1 MSDLL
6 AIGASGIKAY
16 GQALSVVGDNIANA
30 QTEGYVRR
38 SVRLAEAPSGGDIVL
53 SRNSIRPGGVT
64 AAGVTRSIDMWL
76 VDDARVAGGEASRQS
91 AKLDWVTA
99 TESVLAD
106 GGAGISNAVTS
117 VFTAAE
123 QLSGNPGNDT
133 LRRQF
138 LSSVDESAANFRRTA
153 SALGS
158 AATGVATEAQGAAT
172 QLNSD
177 LSALSRVN
185 DGLRRARAGSS
196 NEATLLDER
205 DRLVGNISNATD
217 IVVSYDARGAAVVRT
232 PSGDALVDGPITANI
247 SVTVAA
253 NGTIG
258 YGINPGATGVLN
270 PGSGLLAGLQ
280 DASSHI
286 AGQRTS
292 LDSLASQFATELNAA
307 HQAGTDANGNPGAAL
322 LNFNGGAAAM
332 VAVALAPDDVAAA
345 NGSSLNGNM
354 LSMNN
359 LRGPGGIEQNVTA
372 MIAAQAQTT
381 AAARAQEAAASSRR
395 DGSFAARDAIGAV
408 DLDREAA
415 ELLRFQ
421 QAYEAAART
430 IQVARETMQSLLN
443 IF

>member
-53 SRNSIRPGGVT
+53 SRNSIRPGGVL
-64 AAGVTRSIDMWL
+64 AAGVTRATDQWL
-76 VDDARVAGGEASRQS
+76 IDDARIAGGEASRQS

-106 GGAGISNAVTS
+106 GGAGIGNSVTA

-123 QLSGNPGNDT
+123 QLSGNPGSDT

-138 LSSVDESAANFRRTA
+138 LTSVDESAANFRRTA

-158 AATGVATEAQGAAT
+158 AATGVATEAQGAVT
-172 QLNSD
+172 QLNTD
-177 LSALSRVN
+177 LSALSRIN
-185 DGLRRARAGSS
+185 DGLRRARPGSS

-205 DRLVGNISNATD
+205 DRLVGTISNATD
-217 IVVSYDARGAAVVRT
+217 VAISYDSRGAAIVKT
-232 PSGDALVDGPITANI
+232 ASGDTLVDGATTATV
-247 SVTVAA
+247 SVNVAA
-253 NGTIG
+253 NGRLSFSV
-258 YGINPGATGVLN
+258 NPGATSLN
-270 PGSGLLAGLQ
+270 PGSGALAGLR
-280 DASSHI
+280 DAADHI
-286 AGQRTS
+286 SDQRTA
-292 LDSLASQFATELNAA
+292 LDTLATQFSTELNAA
-307 HQAGTDANGNPGAAL
+307 HQAGLDANGNPGAAL
-322 LNFNGGAAAM
+322 LNLNGGAATM

-345 NGSSLNGNM
+345 NGASLNGNI
-354 LSMNN
+354 LAFNN
-359 LRGPGGIEQNVTA
+359 LRGPGGVEQNISA

-430 IQVARETMQSLLN
+430 IQVARETMQSLLS

>member
-53 SRNSIRPGGVT
+53 SRNSIRPGGVL
-64 AAGVTRSIDMWL
+64 AAGVTRATDQWL
-76 VDDARVAGGEASRQS
+76 IDDARIAGGEASRQS

-106 GGAGISNAVTS
+106 GGAGIGNAVTA

-123 QLSGNPGNDT
+123 QLSGNPGNET

-138 LSSVDESAANFRRTA
+138 LTSVDESAANFRRTA

-158 AATGVATEAQGAAT
+158 AATGVATEAQGAVT
-172 QLNSD
+172 QLNTD
-177 LSALSRVN
+177 LSALSRIN
-185 DGLRRARAGSS
+185 DGLRRARPGSS

-205 DRLVGNISNATD
+205 DRLIGTISNTTD
-217 IVVSYDARGAAVVRT
+217 VAVTYDSRGAAIVKT
-232 PSGDALVDGPITANI
+232 ASGDTLVDGATTATV
-247 SVTVAA
+247 SVNVAA
-253 NGTIG
+253 DGRLSF
-258 YGINPGATGVLN
+258 GINPGATSLN
-270 PGSGLLAGLQ
+270 PGSGALAGLR
-280 DASSHI
+280 DAADHI
-286 AGQRTS
+286 AEQRTS
-292 LDSLASQFATELNAA
+292 LDTLATQFSTELNAA
-307 HQAGTDANGNPGAAL
+307 HQAGLDANGNPGAAL
-322 LNFNGGAAAM
+322 LNLNGGAAAM
-332 VAVALAPDDVAAA
+332 VAVALTTDDVAAA
-345 NGSSLNGNM
+345 NGASVNGNI
-354 LSMNN
+354 LAFNN
-359 LRGPGGIEQNVTA
+359 LRGPGGVEQNISA

-395 DGSFAARDAIGAV
+395 DGAFAARDAIGAV

-443 IF
+443 II

>member
-53 SRNSIRPGGVT
+53 SRNSIRPGGVL
-64 AAGVTRSIDMWL
+64 AAGVTRATDQWL
-76 VDDARVAGGEASRQS
+76 IDDARIAGGEASRQS

-106 GGAGISNAVTS
+106 GGAGIGNSVTA

-123 QLSGNPGNDT
+123 QLSGNPGSDT

-138 LSSVDESAANFRRTA
+138 LTSVDESAANFRRTA

-158 AATGVATEAQGAAT
+158 AATGVATEAQGAVT
-172 QLNSD
+172 QLNTD
-177 LSALSRVN
+177 LSALSRIN
-185 DGLRRARAGSS
+185 DGLRRARPGSS

-205 DRLVGNISNATD
+205 DRLVGTISNATD
-217 IVVSYDARGAAVVRT
+217 VAISYDSRGAAIVKT
-232 PSGDALVDGPITANI
+232 ASGDTLVDGATTATV
-247 SVTVAA
+247 SVNVAA
-253 NGTIG
+253 NGTLSFSV
-258 YGINPGATGVLN
+258 NPGATSLN
-270 PGSGLLAGLQ
+270 PGSGALAGLR
-280 DASSHI
+280 DAADHI
-286 AGQRTS
+286 SDQRTA
-292 LDSLASQFATELNAA
+292 LDTLATQFSTELNAA
-307 HQAGTDANGNPGAAL
+307 HQAGLDANGNPGAAL
-322 LNFNGGAAAM
+322 LNLNGGAAAM

-345 NGSSLNGNM
+345 NGASLNGNI
-354 LSMNN
+354 LAFNN
-359 LRGPGGIEQNVTA
+359 LRGPGGVEQNISA

-430 IQVARETMQSLLN
+430 IQVARETMQSLLS

>member
-53 SRNSIRPGGVT
+53 SRNSIRPGGVL
-64 AAGVTRSIDMWL
+64 AAGVTRATDQWL
-76 VDDARVAGGEASRQS
+76 IDDARIAGGEASRQS

-106 GGAGISNAVTS
+106 GGAGIGNAVTA

-138 LSSVDESAANFRRTA
+138 LTSVDESAANFRRTA

-158 AATGVATEAQGAAT
+158 AATGVATEAQGAVT
-172 QLNSD
+172 QLNTD
-177 LSALSRVN
+177 LSALSRIN
-185 DGLRRARAGSS
+185 DGLRRARPGSS

-205 DRLVGNISNATD
+205 DRLIGTISNATD
-217 IVVSYDARGAAVVRT
+217 VAISYDARGAAIIKT
-232 PSGDALVDGPITANI
+232 ASGDTLVDGTTTATV
-247 SVTVAA
+247 SVSVAA
-253 NGTIG
+253 NGTLSF
-258 YGINPGATGVLN
+258 GINPGGTTLT
-270 PGSGLLAGLQ
+270 PGSGALAGLR
-280 DASSHI
+280 DAADHI
-286 AGQRTS
+286 ADQRS
-292 LDSLASQFATELNAA
+292 ALDTLAAQFSTELNAA
-307 HQAGTDANGNPGAAL
+307 HQAGLDANGNPGAAL
-322 LNFNGGAAAM
+322 LNLNGGAAAM
-332 VAVALAPDDVAAA
+332 VAVALTPDDVAAA
-345 NGSSLNGNM
+345 NGASLNGNI
-354 LSMNN
+354 LAFNN
-359 LRGPGGIEQNVTA
+359 LRGPGGVEQNISA

>member
-53 SRNSIRPGGVT
+53 SRNSIRPGGVL
-64 AAGVTRSIDMWL
+64 AAGVTRATDQWL
-76 VDDARVAGGEASRQS
+76 IDDARIAGGEASRQS

-106 GGAGISNAVTS
+106 GGAGIGNSVTA

-123 QLSGNPGNDT
+123 QLSGNPGSDT

-138 LSSVDESAANFRRTA
+138 LTSVDESAANFRRTA

-158 AATGVATEAQGAAT
+158 AATGVATEAQGAVT
-172 QLNSD
+172 QLNTD
-177 LSALSRVN
+177 LSALSRIN
-185 DGLRRARAGSS
+185 DGLRRARPGSS

-205 DRLVGNISNATD
+205 DRLVGTISNATD
-217 IVVSYDARGAAVVRT
+217 VAISYDSRGAAIVKT
-232 PSGDALVDGPITANI
+232 ASGDTLVDGATTATV
-247 SVTVAA
+247 SVNVAA
-253 NGTIG
+253 NGTLSFSV
-258 YGINPGATGVLN
+258 NPGATSLN
-270 PGSGLLAGLQ
+270 PGSGALAGLR
-280 DASSHI
+280 DAANHI
-286 AGQRTS
+286 SDQRTA
-292 LDSLASQFATELNAA
+292 LDTLATQFSTELNAA
-307 HQAGTDANGNPGAAL
+307 HQAGLDANGNPGAAL
-322 LNFNGGAAAM
+322 LNLNGGAAAM

-345 NGSSLNGNM
+345 NGASLNGNI
-354 LSMNN
+354 LAFNN
-359 LRGPGGIEQNVTA
+359 LRGPGGVEQNISA

-430 IQVARETMQSLLN
+430 IQVARETMQSLLS

>member
-16 GQALSVVGDNIANA
+16 GQALSIVGDNIANA

-38 SVRLAEAPSGGDIVL
+38 NVRLAEAPSGGDIVL
-53 SRNSIRPGGVT
+53 SRNSIRPGGVL
-64 AAGVTRSIDMWL
+64 AAGVTRATDQWL
-76 VDDARVAGGEASRQS
+76 VDDARIAGGEASRQS

-99 TESVLAD
+99 TESVLGD
-106 GGAGISNAVTS
+106 GGAGIGNSVTA

-138 LSSVDESAANFRRTA
+138 LSTVDESASNFRRTA

-158 AATGVATEAQGAAT
+158 AATGVATEAQGAVT
-172 QLNSD
+172 QLNTD
-177 LSALSRVN
+177 LSALSRIN
-185 DGLRRARAGSS
+185 DGLRRARPGSS

-205 DRLVGNISNATD
+205 DRLIGTISNATD
-217 IVVSYDARGAAVVRT
+217 VAVTYDSRGAAIVKT
-232 PSGDALVDGPITANI
+232 ASGDTLVDGTTTATV
-247 SVTVAA
+247 SVNVAA
-253 NGTIG
+253 NGTLSF
-258 YGINPGATGVLN
+258 GINPSAAALT
-270 PGSGLLAGLQ
+270 PGSGALAGLR
-280 DASSHI
+280 DAADHI
-286 AGQRTS
+286 ADQRTA
-292 LDSLASQFATELNAA
+292 LDTLASQFSTDLNAA
-307 HQAGTDANGNPGAAL
+307 HQAGLDANGNPGAAL
-322 LNFNGGAAAM
+322 LNLNGGAAAM

-345 NGSSLNGNM
+345 NGASLNGNI
-354 LSMNN
+354 LAFNN
-359 LRGPGGIEQNVTA
+359 LRGPGGVEQNISA

-415 ELLRFQ
+415 ELLRYQ

>member
-53 SRNSIRPGGVT
+53 SRNSIRPGGVL
-64 AAGVTRSIDMWL
+64 AAGVTRATDQWL
-76 VDDARVAGGEASRQS
+76 IDDARIAGGEASRQS

-106 GGAGISNAVTS
+106 GGAGIGNSVTA

-123 QLSGNPGNDT
+123 QLSGNPGSDT

-138 LSSVDESAANFRRTA
+138 LTSVDESAANFRRTA

-158 AATGVATEAQGAAT
+158 AATGVATEAQGAVT
-172 QLNSD
+172 QLNTD
-177 LSALSRVN
+177 LSALSRIN
-185 DGLRRARAGSS
+185 DGLRRARPGSS

-205 DRLVGNISNATD
+205 DRLVGTISNATD
-217 IVVSYDARGAAVVRT
+217 VAISYDSRGAAIVKT
-232 PSGDALVDGPITANI
+232 ASGDTLVDGATTATV
-247 SVTVAA
+247 SVNVAA
-253 NGTIG
+253 NGTLSFSV
-258 YGINPGATGVLN
+258 NPGATSLN
-270 PGSGLLAGLQ
+270 PGSGALAGLR
-280 DASSHI
+280 DAADHI
-286 AGQRTS
+286 SDQRTA
-292 LDSLASQFATELNAA
+292 LDTLATQFSTELNAA
-307 HQAGTDANGNPGAAL
+307 HQAGLDANGNPGVAL
-322 LNFNGGAAAM
+322 LNLNGGAAAM

-345 NGSSLNGNM
+345 NGASLNGNI
-354 LSMNN
+354 LAFNN
-359 LRGPGGIEQNVTA
+359 LRGPGGVEQNISA

-381 AAARAQEAAASSRR
+381 AAARAQEAAASNRR

-430 IQVARETMQSLLN
+430 IQVARETMQSLLS